1 MTTTDLRS
9 VVVPR
14 PSRIRDFA
22 RRLGRLS
29 APLSKPLAGRRFIT
43 IWATVRYRG
52 RRTGKEYTVPIAI
65 GTITEAFVIPLPFA
79 GAQWV
84 LNVMAAGECVV
95 RWNGSEHRATKP
107 EVIDAA
113 EAAKAFGPIP
123 RFGIKALG
131 LNRFL
136 RLSRADAPRAGSSR
150 RPHP

>member
-1 MTTTDLRS
+1 MTTADIRS
-9 VVVPR
+9 AVARR
-14 PSRIRDFA
+14 PSRFGEVA

-43 IWATVRYRG
+43 IWATVRYPG
-52 RRTGKEYTVPIAI
+52 RRSGKEYTLPVAI
-65 GTITEAFVIPLPFA
+65 GTTPEAFVIPLPFA

-95 RWNGSEHRATKP
+95 RWNGRAHRATDP
-107 EVIDAA
+107 ELIDAA

-123 RFGIKALG
+123 RFGIRAMG

-136 RLSRADAPRAGSSR
+136 RLSRADAPRAAASR
-150 RPHP
+150 RQRP

>member
-9 VVVPR
+9 AVATR
-14 PSRIRDFA
+14 PSRFGEVA

-43 IWATVRYRG
+43 IWATVRYAG
-52 RRTGKEYTVPIAI
+52 RRSGKEYTLPIAI
-65 GTITEAFVIPLPFA
+65 GTTPEAFVIPLPFV

-84 LNVMAAGECVV
+84 RNVLAAGECVI
-95 RWNGSEHRATKP
+95 RWKGSEHRATDP

-123 RFGIKALG
+123 RVGIRATG

-136 RLSRADAPRAGSSR
+136 RLR
-150 RPHP
+150 REP